1 MKEFKLT
8 QRVLD
13 KLREKHQ
20 VSREEVLQAFANRTG
35 PSLTDSRIDHR
46 TDPPTMWFCAPTD
59 RGRVLKVIYIDKD
72 GSFQIKSAFEPT
84 DGSDGL
90 YARICAKQQK

>member
-1 MKEFKLT
+1 MKDFKIT

-13 KLREKHQ
+13 KLKDKHQ
-20 VSREEVLQAFANRTG
+20 VSREEVLQAFTNRTG
-35 PSLTDSRIDHR
+35 PSLTDSRIDHL

-59 RGRVLKVIYIDKD
+59 RGRILKVIYIDHE

-90 YARICAKQQK
+90 YTRICARHTK